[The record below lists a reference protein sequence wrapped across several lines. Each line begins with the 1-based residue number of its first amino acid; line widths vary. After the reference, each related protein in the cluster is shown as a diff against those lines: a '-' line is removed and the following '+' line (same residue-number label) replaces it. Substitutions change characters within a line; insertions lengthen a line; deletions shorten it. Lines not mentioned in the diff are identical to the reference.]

1 MLQGSILCTQGTQYA
16 PSGSILCRGAF
27 CGSTKHV
34 SCIFTC
40 INETESFCFLKT
52 VILIPILIT

>member
-1 MLQGSILCTQGTQYA
+1 MQGTQYA

-27 CGSTKHV
+27 CGSSKHV